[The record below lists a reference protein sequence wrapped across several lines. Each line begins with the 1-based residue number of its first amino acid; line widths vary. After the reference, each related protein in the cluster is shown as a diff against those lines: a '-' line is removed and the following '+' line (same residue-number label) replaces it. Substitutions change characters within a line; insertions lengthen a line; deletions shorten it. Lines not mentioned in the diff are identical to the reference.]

1 MIIFILFLFYYLD
14 MNKLCQ
20 ILNDNI
26 NLDYNISF
34 YIKQSEEDFISYNYN
49 DTYDTIDYIS
59 TKLNELLINYNKD
72 IIIDYNN
79 YKITLLYYNRRC
91 TIINQELYNNCQ
103 YWILYIDLI

>member
-34 YIKQSEEDFISYNYN
+34 YIK
-49 DTYDTIDYIS
+49 
-59 TKLNELLINYNKD
+59 K
-72 IIIDYNN
+72 
-79 YKITLLYYNRRC
+79 
-91 TIINQELYNNCQ
+91 
-103 YWILYIDLI
+103 

>member
-1 MIIFILFLFYYLD
+1 
-14 MNKLCQ
+14 MNKLCE
-20 ILNDNI
+20 IIKNNI
-26 NLDYNISF
+26 NLDYDISF
-34 YIKQSEEDFISYNYN
+34 YIKQSGEDIISYNYN
-49 DTYDTIDYIS
+49 DPYDTIDYIS

>member
-1 MIIFILFLFYYLD
+1 
-14 MNKLCQ
+14 MNKLCE
-20 ILNDNI
+20 IIKNNI
-26 NLDYNISF
+26 NLDYNISY
-34 YIKQSEEDFISYNYN
+34 YIKQSDEDIISYNCN
-49 DTYDTIDYIS
+49 DPYDTIDYIS